1 MTTATKFSGQNDAAS
16 RTSTTYICENLV
28 LVVAL
33 VSESKALYCTVEP
46 RLTATSVYGHLVI
59 TATVF
64 GPAKR
69 PYISLQKKTVIV
81 QFRIKNYR

>member
-33 VSESKALYCTVEP
+33 VLESKAFYCTVET
-46 RLTATSVYGHLVI
+46 RLTATWVIRSPRYYGHCFWPGK
-59 TATVF
+59 TAIHFVT
-64 GPAKR
+64 
-69 PYISLQKKTVIV
+69 KKNRNSPVS
-81 QFRIKNYR
+81 N